1 MKEISELNLP
11 KNILYTKDHE
21 WIDTTSDPMRV
32 GISDYAQDQLGEIVF
47 VELPE
52 AGTSRNRGDQ
62 FGTVESV
69 KAVSET
75 FMPVGGEVINI
86 NTDLSDRPELMN
98 ESPYEK
104 GWMMEIRVTD
114 PEELKTLMDRDAYR
128 KFLEGIR

>member
-11 KNILYTKDHE
+11 RNILYTKDHE
-21 WIDTTSDPMRV
+21 WIDTSSDPMRV

-52 AGTSRNRGDQ
+52 AGSSRSKGDQ

-86 NTDLSDRPELMN
+86 NTDLSDRPELVN

-114 PEELKTLMDRDAYR
+114 PDELKTLMDRDAYR
-128 KFLEGIR
+128 KLLEGIR